1 MSEQLMGWKRTDYCA
16 NFGTQDI
23 GKPVTLMGWVQT
35 RRDLG
40 ALIFIDLRDR
50 SGLMQVVFDASKF
63 KGDFSAV
70 EGIRSEFVIAVQGEI
85 VKRAEETINEK
96 LPTGLIE
103 VKVEALKV
111 LSKAQTPPFEIED
124 GSKVRDELRLK
135 YRYLDLRRPELQ
147 KVLMMR
153 HAISQ
158 VTREY
163 LNKNGFLEI
172 ETPMLIKSTPEGARD
187 YLVPSR
193 VHPGSFYAL
202 PQSPQIY
209 KQILMVSGYD
219 KYYQITK
226 CFRDE
231 DLRADRQPEFTQID
245 MELSFVEAD
254 DVMNVNE
261 GLIQSIFKSA
271 LDVNIK
277 TPFKRITYKEAM
289 ERYGSDKPDTRFG
302 LELVDVSG
310 LVKNT
315 DFKVFA
321 SVVEKGG
328 SVRAINVKGAVE
340 TFARREIDAL
350 VDFVKIY
357 GAKGMAWISMKEEGM
372 QSPITKFFTEDQLS
386 ALLKAVDAETGDII
400 FFVGDTDK
408 VVFDSLGNLRLKLAE
423 KLGLIEA
430 GTYDLL
436 WVTEFPMFEYSE
448 EEKRLTAMHHPFTAP
463 MDEDLE
469 LFESAPEKMRAK
481 AYDMVLNGNE
491 IGGGSIRIHSNEV
504 QQKMFKALGFSEES
518 AAERFGYFLE
528 ALRYGT
534 PPHGGL
540 AFGLDRIVMLL
551 AGRDSIKDVIAF
563 PKVQNASCLMSE
575 APAPVESK
583 QLRELAL
590 RIAESAKQK
599 EDKES

>member
-16 NFGTQDI
+16 SFSVADI
-23 GKPVTLMGWVQT
+23 GKSVTLMGWVQT

-40 ALIFIDLRDR
+40 ALIFVDLRDR

-70 EGIRSEFVIAVQGEI
+70 ESIRSEFVIAVKGEI

-96 LPTGLIE
+96 MQTGWIE
-103 VKVEALKV
+103 VKVDELKV

-124 GSKVRDELRLK
+124 GSKVRDEVRLK

-153 HAISQ
+153 HQIAQ

-202 PQSPQIY
+202 PQSPQIF
-209 KQILMVSGYD
+209 KQILMVAGYD

-245 MELSFVEAD
+245 MELSFVEPD

-261 GLIQSIFKSA
+261 GLIKTIFKSA
-271 LDVNIK
+271 LDVDIK
-277 TPFKRITYKEAM
+277 TPLKRITYKEAM

-302 LELVDVSG
+302 LELVNVSD
-310 LVKNT
+310 LVKDT
-315 DFKVFA
+315 EFKVFA
-321 SVVEKGG
+321 SIVEKGG

-340 TFARREIDAL
+340 AFARREIDAL

-357 GAKGMAWISMKEEGM
+357 GAKGMAWISMKEDGI
-372 QSPITKFFTEDQLS
+372 QSPITKFFTDDQLN
-386 ALLKAVDAETGDII
+386 ALLKRVDAETGDII
-400 FFVGDTDK
+400 FFVGDTEK

-423 KLGLIEA
+423 KLELIEPK
-430 GTYDLL
+430 TYDLL

-448 EEKRLTAMHHPFTAP
+448 EEKRYTAMHHPFTAP

-469 LFESAPEKMRAK
+469 LFETAPEKMRAK

-504 QQKMFKALGFSEES
+504 QQMMFKALGYNETY
-518 AAERFGYFLE
+518 ATERFGYLLE
-528 ALRYGT
+528 ALKYGT

-551 AGRDSIKDVIAF
+551 AGRDSIKDTIAF

-575 APAPVESK
+575 APAPVEPK
-583 QLRELAL
+583 QLKELYL
-590 RIAESAKQK
+590 RIAESAK
-599 EDKES
+599 